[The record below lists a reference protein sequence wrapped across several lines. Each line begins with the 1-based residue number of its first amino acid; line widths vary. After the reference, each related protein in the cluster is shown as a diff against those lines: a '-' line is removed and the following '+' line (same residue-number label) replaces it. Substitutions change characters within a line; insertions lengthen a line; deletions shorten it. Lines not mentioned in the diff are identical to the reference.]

1 MSSLFNIQV
10 EQQVKQTENTVLKKS
25 IYRYL
30 DKFDKESIEVIKT
43 WGNAVEKS
51 GRPDLSI
58 LYKGQTHYIE
68 LKDPLGELSAIQKR
82 TIERYRNIGVPV
94 YVVSSLKE
102 FKEIIY

>member
-1 MSSLFNIQV
+1 MSSLFNLQV
-10 EQQVKQTENTVLKKS
+10 EKQVKQTENTVLKKS

-30 DKFDKESIEVIKT
+30 KKFDENEIEVIKT

-58 LYKGQTHYIE
+58 LYKGQTHYVE

-82 TIERYRNIGVPV
+82 TIERYNNIGVPV

-102 FKEIIY
+102 FKEIIF